1 MLLGRMALAG
11 LCVAVAGIGACTSVR
26 RIQPVEYLAEN
37 SPEVI
42 WVTDAS
48 NTVVPVADA
57 EIRRDTLRG
66 MRRGTREP
74 VAIPLNQ
81 VRNVRARTPDKTKN
95 AILVTG
101 VIVGFV
107 SSVYALFI
115 SKTGSV
121 TDGVE
126 CGFDEDGRPISYC

>member
-1 MLLGRMALAG
+1 MRLRWIVSAG
-11 LCVAVAGIGACTSVR
+11 LSVAVAGVVACTSVR
-26 RIQPVEYLAEN
+26 RIQPAEYLAEN
-37 SPEVI
+37 SPAVI

-48 NTVVPVADA
+48 NAVVPVADA

-74 VAIPLNQ
+74 VAIPLDQ
-81 VRNVRARTPDKTKN
+81 VRNVRARTPDRTKN

-115 SKTGSV
+115 SKTG
-121 TDGVE
+121 TETGGVE